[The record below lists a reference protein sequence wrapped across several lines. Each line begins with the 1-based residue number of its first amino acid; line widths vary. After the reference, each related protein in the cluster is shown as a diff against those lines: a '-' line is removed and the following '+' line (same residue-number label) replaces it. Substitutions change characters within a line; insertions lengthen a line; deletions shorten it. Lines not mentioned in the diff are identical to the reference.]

1 MILPTALAET
11 LTLALRTFTI
21 MMPVEEPRKTLVP
34 AESEAIEF
42 GRYGSPMAVPT
53 VFVAEAMGIRVSD
66 LVLAA

>member
-1 MILPTALAET
+1 
-11 LTLALRTFTI
+11 

-34 AESEAIEF
+34 EESEAIEF